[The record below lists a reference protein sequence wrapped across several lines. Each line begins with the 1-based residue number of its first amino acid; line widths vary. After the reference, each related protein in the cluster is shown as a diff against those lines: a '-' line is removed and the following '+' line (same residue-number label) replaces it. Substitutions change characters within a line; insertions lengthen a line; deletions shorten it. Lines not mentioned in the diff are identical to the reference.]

1 MSEFFQNLM
10 SGGFGGVAI
19 FAGAFVVFSL
29 IFWLIGRQFNRRP
42 KTFSEQL
49 DDVEDSVGP
58 VSPAELD
65 SSSGFFRALAP
76 SLASQI
82 PESQKEKQDFRK
94 LLRGAGLYAPGDGDV
109 IYAMRFVFLFVPLVA
124 AGLMILM
131 SDNSATIPIAIGG
144 VLVAVALSIMP
155 RLYVYFRRRNRMREI
170 QNGLP
175 DTMDM
180 LSMCIGG
187 GMAIGPSLDHV
198 SRQLA
203 AYPALA
209 QELMILKRQTEV
221 GSLQLALADMAAR
234 IDLPEVRQLASLL
247 TRGQQLGTKLAG
259 SLTDHSDH
267 LRATRKQLATLQAN
281 KTPVKLVLPLIFC
294 FAPAALI
301 LLIAPAIIE
310 LKEFISPMKGQ
321 SAISGKLELA
331 TDQID
336 ASLRSADLTGGGESS
351 TPAASPTG
359 PSPRGAARGQRNSP

>member
-1 MSEFFQNLM
+1 MSEFLQNLM
-10 SGGFGGVAI
+10 SENVGGFAI
-19 FAGAFVVFSL
+19 FAVAFVIFTLV
-29 IFWLIGRQFNRRP
+29 FWLIGRQINRRP
-42 KTFSEQL
+42 KSFSEQL
-49 DDVEDSVGP
+49 DDVEDSFGP
-58 VSPAELD
+58 VSPAELE
-65 SSSGFFRALAP
+65 SSSGFFHSIAP
-76 SLASQI
+76 ALASQI

-94 LLRGAGLYAPGDGDV
+94 LLRGAGMYAPGDGDV

-124 AGLMILM
+124 AGLLILM
-131 SDNSATIPIAIGG
+131 SDNSRTVPIAIGG
-144 VLVAVALSIMP
+144 VLVAVALSILP

-170 QNGLP
+170 QQGLP

-198 SRQLA
+198 SRQLTT
-203 AYPALA
+203 YPALA

-267 LRATRKQLATLQAN
+267 LRATRKQMATLQAN

-321 SAISGKLELA
+321 SAISGRLELA
-331 TDQID
+331 TDQIE
-336 ASLRSADLTGGGESS
+336 SNLRNAELFGPNVGTTPGSS
-351 TPAASPTG
+351 TPGRGTATG
-359 PSPRGAARGQRNSP
+359 QGNSP